1 MTSIS
6 LNTAETATD
15 IENTV
20 GDTAAIGTV
29 AQAAAQVAADE
40 NTVSENTVSENTASE
55 NTAETAEGPVAGG
68 FDKLGLHPFVLK
80 ALAAF
85 EYTVPTPVQEAAIPS
100 ALQGRDILA
109 TAETGTGKTAAFML
123 PSLTRIAELPRLGV
137 AAPRV
142 LVLAP
147 TRELAKQVTDAARK
161 YAKFMRLNIVDVVG
175 GMPYRDQL
183 RLLSRAVD
191 VMVATPGRLLDHVS
205 RHRVDLSAVQV
216 LILDEADRMLDMG
229 FLDDVETIA
238 KCCPP
243 ERQTLLFT
251 ATLDRRMAQLA
262 GKLLRNPERVAVE
275 SASTAINVEQRLH
288 HADDMDHKR
297 RLLQHFANQDEVGKA
312 IIFAATKR
320 DADMLADELS
330 NAGHMAAALHG
341 DMDQMKRNRTLQRL
355 RNGQIRLLVATDV
368 AARGID
374 VRDITHVIN
383 FDLPRSAEDY
393 VHRIGRTGRAGAS
406 GIAVSFAARTDR
418 DALFRIERYTNVR
431 MEPQVIPGLEPQRPF
446 TSGPG
451 SRPSNRSGGRPG
463 GGAGGGYNKKPW
475 GRAPGGNGGGYNGGG
490 NGGGY
495 RDGGNGG
502 GYNAGGNGGG
512 NGGGYRDGG
521 NGGGYNGGGNG
532 GGYRDGGNAGGGY
545 RDGGNA
551 GGGNGGGAGR
561 PQGGFRNAGP
571 RSDAPRGEQRAPRRE
586 GGYRDGGN
594 GGRDGGSR
602 DGGQRQRATKW

>member
-1 MTSIS
+1 MTAADV
-6 LNTAETATD
+6 LVAET
-15 IENTV
+15 TV
-20 GDTAAIGTV
+20 TETSVI
-29 AQAAAQVAADE
+29 
-40 NTVSENTVSENTASE
+40 
-55 NTAETAEGPVAGG
+55 ETAVVETAVAGETVTDTTETVTPNAFAG
-68 FDKLGLHPFVLK
+68 LGVHPLVVK
-80 ALAAF
+80 ALEAF
-85 EYTVPTPVQEAAIPS
+85 EYNTPTPVQAEAIPP

-123 PSLTRIAELPRLGV
+123 PALTRTVELPRLGV

-161 YAKFMRLNIVDVVG
+161 YAKFMKYNIVDVVG

-205 RHRVDLSAVQV
+205 RNRIDLSAVEV

-238 KCCPP
+238 KCCP
-243 ERQTLLFT
+243 ESRQTLLFT

-262 GKLLRNPERVAVE
+262 GNLLRNPVRVAVE
-275 SASTAINVEQRLH
+275 SATTAVNVEQRLH

-297 RLLQHFANQDEVGKA
+297 RLLKHFADQPEVGKA

-320 DADMLADELS
+320 DADALAEELS
-330 NAGHMAAALHG
+330 DAGHAAAALHG
-341 DMDQMKRNRTLQRL
+341 DMDQFKRNRTLQRL
-355 RNGQIRLLVATDV
+355 RTGQVRLLVATDV

-406 GIAVSFAARTDR
+406 GVAVSFAARADR
-418 DALFRIERYTNVR
+418 DALFRIERYTGTRLDIHV
-431 MEPQVIPGLEPQRPF
+431 VPGLEPQRPF
-446 TSGPG
+446 QTGG
-451 SRPSNRSGGRPG
+451 GGGRP
-463 GGAGGGYNKKPW
+463 AGRS
-475 GRAPGGNGGGYNGGG
+475 GRPGGG

-495 RDGGNGG
+495 GKKPWVR
-502 GYNAGGNGGG
+502 NAGGAEPAG
-512 NGGGYRDGG
+512 NS
-521 NGGGYNGGGNG
+521 
-532 GGYRDGGNAGGGY
+532 
-545 RDGGNA
+545 
-551 GGGNGGGAGR
+551 GR
-561 PQGGFRNAGP
+561 PQGRPANRNEHARNEHGGHARRDSQGGKP
-571 RSDAPRGEQRAPRRE
+571 AHRA
-586 GGYRDGGN
+586 
-594 GGRDGGSR
+594 S
-602 DGGQRQRATKW
+602 KW

>member
-1 MTSIS
+1 MSSIEMTAADV
-6 LNTAETATD
+6 LVAET
-15 IENTV
+15 TV
-20 GDTAAIGTV
+20 TETSVI
-29 AQAAAQVAADE
+29 
-40 NTVSENTVSENTASE
+40 
-55 NTAETAEGPVAGG
+55 ETAVVETAVAGETVTDTTETVTPNAFAG
-68 FDKLGLHPFVLK
+68 LGVHPLVVK
-80 ALAAF
+80 ALEAF
-85 EYTVPTPVQEAAIPS
+85 EYNTPTPVQAEAIPP

-123 PSLTRIAELPRLGV
+123 PALTRTVELPRLGV

-161 YAKFMRLNIVDVVG
+161 YAKFMKYNIVDVVG

-205 RHRVDLSAVQV
+205 RNRIDLSAVEV

-238 KCCPP
+238 KCCP
-243 ERQTLLFT
+243 ESRQTLLFT

-262 GKLLRNPERVAVE
+262 GNLLRNPVRVAVE
-275 SASTAINVEQRLH
+275 SATTAVNVEQRLH

-297 RLLQHFANQDEVGKA
+297 RLLKHFADQPEVGKA

-320 DADMLADELS
+320 DADALAEELS
-330 NAGHMAAALHG
+330 DAGHAAAALHG
-341 DMDQMKRNRTLQRL
+341 DMDQFKRNRTLQRL
-355 RNGQIRLLVATDV
+355 RTGQVRLLVATDV

-406 GIAVSFAARTDR
+406 GVAVSFAARADR
-418 DALFRIERYTNVR
+418 DALFRIERYTGTRLDIHV
-431 MEPQVIPGLEPQRPF
+431 VPGLEPQRPF
-446 TSGPG
+446 QTGG
-451 SRPSNRSGGRPG
+451 GGGGRP
-463 GGAGGGYNKKPW
+463 AGRS
-475 GRAPGGNGGGYNGGG
+475 GRPGGG

-495 RDGGNGG
+495 GKKPWVR
-502 GYNAGGNGGG
+502 NAGGAEPAG
-512 NGGGYRDGG
+512 NS
-521 NGGGYNGGGNG
+521 
-532 GGYRDGGNAGGGY
+532 
-545 RDGGNA
+545 
-551 GGGNGGGAGR
+551 GR
-561 PQGGFRNAGP
+561 PQGRPANRNEHARNEHGGHARRDSQGGKP
-571 RSDAPRGEQRAPRRE
+571 AHRA
-586 GGYRDGGN
+586 
-594 GGRDGGSR
+594 S
-602 DGGQRQRATKW
+602 KW